1 LDSGAFE
8 ELVGPRLSTAT
19 FSTAGF
25 IRTVVSKSW
34 IAGACV
40 DGKVYIWLR
49 YPESNEET
57 GIERVAVITSSGIL
71 PNNTADDRKNQDD
84 IVEALTLE
92 EDYLTI
98 AFSCRVKASNM
109 RSKRKPKISVFS
121 LHKFDHIKKL
131 GDLPLCFKHEITKI
145 TSLTT
150 NLEHRGKIALTCTCD
165 DNFGLGLVFNF
176 LSDPHSISSEIEGG
190 CSQ

>member
-1 LDSGAFE
+1 MDSGAFE

-71 PNNTADDRKNQDD
+71 PNNTADDRKNQ
-84 IVEALTLE
+84 EYRALPFTQ
-92 EDYLTI
+92 
-98 AFSCRVKASNM
+98 
-109 RSKRKPKISVFS
+109 
-121 LHKFDHIKKL
+121 H
-131 GDLPLCFKHEITKI
+131 LPETRPLDGRHA
-145 TSLTT
+145 TS
-150 NLEHRGKIALTCTCD
+150 
-165 DNFGLGLVFNF
+165 
-176 LSDPHSISSEIEGG
+176 
-190 CSQ
+190 